1 MASLPPSA
9 LRADTSLSEGGK
21 GRRIPTPVFALARND
36 RETGRRGDVGIAPY
50 EIAGVRAGRDGERWG
65 KMFTLAALTLG
76 NYYCIIN

>member
-1 MASLPPSA
+1 MCPAAKYGFS
-9 LRADTSLSEGGK
+9 
-21 GRRIPTPVFALARND
+21 
-36 RETGRRGDVGIAPY
+36 RRGDVGIAPY